1 VAFDEAFSNNIDAD
15 DALKILNS
23 GENFGIQSAGKI
35 LAVEA
40 KAPLAI
46 TDTIYY
52 SMSNLRQQTYQLR
65 FVPENMQADDFGA
78 FLLDKFLNTSTPISL
93 KDSSFINISITADHS
108 SAAADR
114 FEVVFRQMAALPVT
128 ITSIKAVQKDKD
140 ILVEWNVENESSM
153 QKYRVEKS
161 VDGNNF
167 TSVADVAAGNKG
179 ATKYDFTDINPSF
192 GNNYYRINS
201 ITKDGNATYSQIV
214 KVSIA
219 SASSISIF
227 PNPLTKGII
236 NLQFTNAPAGK
247 YGVRLINPLG
257 EVVISKIIHQ
267 TSGNDKE
274 RIQCDH
280 LSKGIYQLNITK
292 PDGAVVVEPIVVL

>member
-1 VAFDEAFSNNIDAD
+1 
-15 DALKILNS
+15 
-23 GENFGIQSAGKI
+23 
-35 LAVEA
+35 
-40 KAPLAI
+40 
-46 TDTIYY
+46 
-52 SMSNLRQQTYQLR
+52 
-65 FVPENMQADDFGA
+65 
-78 FLLDKFLNTSTPISL
+78 
-93 KDSSFINISITADHS
+93 
-108 SAAADR
+108 
-114 FEVVFRQMAALPVT
+114 
-128 ITSIKAVQKDKD
+128 
-140 ILVEWNVENESSM
+140 M

-161 VDGNNF
+161 LDGNNF

-179 ATKYDFTDINPSF
+179 AAKYDFTDINPSF

-257 EVVISKIIHQ
+257 EVVISKIIYQ
-267 TSGNDKE
+267 TSGNNKE